1 MVIARMTGPDRTT
14 RRGAGM
20 KALPRVLLLWIAC
33 LPAAIAEESPAA
45 SFFSQVAGDWQGTGE
60 VRGMA
65 SIQQMSWQ
73 PVLDGSFLRLT
84 FDNRMTAADGK
95 EWRFQAHSYYR
106 IRDDGTVTGV
116 WFDSRGVSFPL
127 SGAVDDGGTMTI
139 LWGTDDTERGRS
151 SYRLAA
157 GELEVTD
164 EVFGREGEWRVF
176 GRTRLTR
183 RP

>member
-1 MVIARMTGPDRTT
+1 MSVLLRI
-14 RRGAGM
+14 
-20 KALPRVLLLWIAC
+20 LLLWTAC
-33 LPAAIAEESPAA
+33 LPAALADESPETG
-45 SFFSQVAGDWQGTGE
+45 FFAQIAGNWQGSGE

-65 SIQQMSWQ
+65 SVQQMSWQ

-84 FDNRMTAADGK
+84 FDNRMTGTDGK
-95 EWRFQAHSYYR
+95 EWRFQAHGYYR
-106 IRDDGTVTGV
+106 IRDDGTITGL
-116 WFDSRGVSFPL
+116 WFDSRGVSFML
-127 SGAVDDGGTMTI
+127 SGAIDGGGTMTI

-164 EVFGREGEWRVF
+164 EVLGRDGEWRVF

-183 RP
+183 AP

>member
-1 MVIARMTGPDRTT
+1 MSAVLRI
-14 RRGAGM
+14 
-20 KALPRVLLLWIAC
+20 LLLWIAC
-33 LPAAIAEESPAA
+33 LPAALAEESSAA
-45 SFFSQVAGDWQGTGE
+45 GFFAQIAGDWQGTGE

-65 SIQQMSWQ
+65 SGQQMSWQ

-84 FDNRMTAADGK
+84 FDNRMTGTDGK
-95 EWRFQAHSYYR
+95 EWRFQAHGYYR
-106 IRDDGTVTGV
+106 VRDDGTITGT

-151 SYRLAA
+151 SYRLSA
-157 GELEVTD
+157 ETLEVTD
-164 EVFGREGEWRVF
+164 EVLSREGAWRVF

-183 RP
+183 EIQ

>member
-1 MVIARMTGPDRTT
+1 
-14 RRGAGM
+14 M
-20 KALPRVLLLWIAC
+20 KALLRILLLWITC
-33 LPAAIAEESPAA
+33 LPAALAEESHATG
-45 SFFSQVAGDWQGTGE
+45 FFAQIAGEWQGTGE

-65 SIQQMSWQ
+65 SVQQMSWQ

-84 FDNRMTAADGK
+84 FDNRMTGADGK
-95 EWRFQAHSYYR
+95 KWRFQAHGYYR
-106 IRDDGTVTGV
+106 IRDD
-116 WFDSRGVSFPL
+116 
-127 SGAVDDGGTMTI
+127 GTMTI

-176 GRTRLTR
+176 GRTRFTR
-183 RP
+183 AQQCPSEGLAPATAIAAAPLPSGRSQ